1 MDQEK
6 VSKNIGMKAIT
17 SSTIRFVWNYIP
29 SEKLVICLDTQHLD
43 TQHLDTQHLDANITI
58 ENYCMTLW

>member
-43 TQHLDTQHLDANITI
+43 TQHLDANITI